1 MKKRTI
7 TYLTDANLITCVL
20 QKDLAE
26 PVLEAAKNA
35 GAQGATIS
43 YAQGTG
49 IRERMGLL
57 GVTID
62 EQKEVVRIVAS
73 EEQASRVFEAMYL
86 AGDLDTPGKGIMYM
100 SNLEHVATYI
110 PENIVDSASQQTS
123 NVDHVG

>member
-1 MKKRTI
+1 MKQRTI
-7 TYLTDANLITCVL
+7 TYLTDANLITCVI

-73 EEQASRVFEAMYL
+73 EEQANRVFEAMYL

-100 SNLEHVATYI
+100 SDLEHVATYI

>member
-1 MKKRTI
+1 MKQRTI
-7 TYLTDANLITCVL
+7 TYLTDANLITCVI

-49 IRERMGLL
+49 VRERMGLL

-62 EQKEVVRIVAS
+62 EQKEVIRIIVS
-73 EEQASRVFEAMYL
+73 EDQADLIFEAMFL
-86 AGDLDTPGKGIMYM
+86 AGKLDTPGKGIMFM
-100 SNLEHVATYI
+100 TKLDRVATYI
-110 PENIVDSASQQTS
+110 PDAVLNAVE
-123 NVDHVG
+123 

>member
-1 MKKRTI
+1 MKERTI
-7 TYLTDANLITCVL
+7 TYLTDANLITCVI

-49 IRERMGLL
+49 VRERMGLM

-62 EQKEVVRIVAS
+62 EQKEVIRIIVS
-73 EEQASRVFEAMYL
+73 KEQSDIIFETMCL
-86 AGDLDTPGKGIMYM
+86 AGQLDKPGKGIMFM
-100 SNLEHVATYI
+100 SALERVATYI
-110 PENIVDSASQQTS
+110 PDDVFEKL
-123 NVDHVG
+123 G

>member
-1 MKKRTI
+1 MKQRTI
-7 TYLTDANLITCVL
+7 TYLTDANLITCVI

-62 EQKEVVRIVAS
+62 EQKEVIRIVVSQEQS
-73 EEQASRVFEAMYL
+73 ELVFETMYL
-86 AGDLDTPGKGIMYM
+86 AGKLDDPGKGIMFM
-100 SNLEHVATYI
+100 SSLDRVATYI
-110 PENIVDSASQQTS
+110 PE
-123 NVDHVG
+123 

>member
-1 MKKRTI
+1 MKERTI
-7 TYLTDANLITCVL
+7 TYLTDANLITCVI

-49 IRERMGLL
+49 VRERMGLL

-62 EQKEVVRIVAS
+62 AQKEVIRIIVSREQS
-73 EEQASRVFEAMYL
+73 ELVFETMYL
-86 AGDLDTPGKGIMYM
+86 AGNLDVPGKGIMFM
-100 SNLEHVATYI
+100 SALERVATYI
-110 PENIVDSASQQTS
+110 PDDVFEKL
-123 NVDHVG
+123 G

>member
-7 TYLTDANLITCVL
+7 TYLTDANLITCVI

-26 PVLEAAKNA
+26 PVIEAAKNV

-49 IRERMGLL
+49 VRERMGLM

-62 EQKEVVRIVAS
+62 EQKEVIRIIVS
-73 EEQASRVFEAMYL
+73 EEQSDIVFETMYL
-86 AGDLDTPGKGIMYM
+86 AGQLDKQGKGIMFM
-100 SNLEHVATYI
+100 SALERVATYI
-110 PENIVDSASQQTS
+110 PDDVFEKL
-123 NVDHVG
+123 G

>member
-1 MKKRTI
+1 MKRRTI
-7 TYLTDANLITCVL
+7 TYLTDANLITCVI

-62 EQKEVVRIVAS
+62 EQKEVIRIIVSHEQS
-73 EEQASRVFEAMYL
+73 ELVFETMYL
-86 AGDLDTPGKGIMYM
+86 AGQLDKPG
-100 SNLEHVATYI
+100 
-110 PENIVDSASQQTS
+110 
-123 NVDHVG
+123 

>member
-1 MKKRTI
+1 MKQRTI
-7 TYLTDANLITCVL
+7 TYLTAANLITCVI

-49 IRERMGLL
+49 VRERMGLI

-62 EQKEVVRIVAS
+62 ELKEVI
-73 EEQASRVFEAMYL
+73 E
-86 AGDLDTPGKGIMYM
+86 
-100 SNLEHVATYI
+100 
-110 PENIVDSASQQTS
+110 
-123 NVDHVG
+123 

>member
-1 MKKRTI
+1 MKERTI
-7 TYLTDANLITCVL
+7 TYLTDANLITCVI

-49 IRERMGLL
+49 VRERMGLL

-62 EQKEVVRIVAS
+62 AQKEVIRIIVSREQS
-73 EEQASRVFEAMYL
+73 ELVFETMYL
-86 AGDLDTPGKGIMYM
+86 AGNLDVPGKGIMFM
-100 SNLEHVATYI
+100 SALDRVATYI
-110 PENIVDSASQQTS
+110 PD
-123 NVDHVG
+123 NVFEKLG

>member
-1 MKKRTI
+1 MKQRTI
-7 TYLTDANLITCVL
+7 TYLTDANLITCVI

-62 EQKEVVRIVAS
+62 EQKEVIRIIVSHEQS
-73 EEQASRVFEAMYL
+73 ELVFETMYL
-86 AGDLDTPGKGIMYM
+86 AGQLDKPGEGIMFM
-100 SNLEHVATYI
+100 SALERVATYI
-110 PENIVDSASQQTS
+110 PDDVFEKLS
-123 NVDHVG
+123 